1 MVLDKHFS
9 NVLVSVRGKV
19 VHVLVR
25 VLAINS
31 IKIRVSI
38 VVTKISL
45 RGKVANVIKVYYFSI
60 MVDFAFDLSID
71 SFEVQTVVYVRYSV
85 IYGWSSIIDLIFEN
99 IQNDAD
105 NEDASNMFHQVD
117 FPDDA
122 NNDTV
127 ADYYKILRDQK
138 NISVLNSVTTNDVV
152 TAIQANILANVD
164 HSIYFSVDQV

>member
-19 VHVLVR
+19 AHDLVH

-38 VVTKISL
+38 VVIKISL
-45 RGKVANVIKVYYFSI
+45 RGKVANVIKVYCFSI
-60 MVDFAFDLSID
+60 MADFVFDLSID

-85 IYGWSSIIDLIFEN
+85 IYDWFSIIGLIFEN
-99 IQNDAD
+99 IRNDVD

-152 TAIQANILANVD
+152 TAIQANTPANVD